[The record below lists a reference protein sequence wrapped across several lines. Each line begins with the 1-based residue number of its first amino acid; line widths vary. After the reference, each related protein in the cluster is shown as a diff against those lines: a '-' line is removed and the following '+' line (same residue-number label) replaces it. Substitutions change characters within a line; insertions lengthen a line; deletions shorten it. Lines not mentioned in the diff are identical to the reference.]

1 MLTADLDIFPLNRFL
16 FSGARFLERVGG
28 FLDAAD
34 VTRKGGL
41 LFWWLCEGVAHGG
54 VFERRGF
61 LFFHKIF
68 PSFGEM
74 TCGGERLT
82 LLPLQAGRFC
92 RP

>member
-68 PSFGEM
+68 P
-74 TCGGERLT
+74 
-82 LLPLQAGRFC
+82 
-92 RP
+92 RPRGQI